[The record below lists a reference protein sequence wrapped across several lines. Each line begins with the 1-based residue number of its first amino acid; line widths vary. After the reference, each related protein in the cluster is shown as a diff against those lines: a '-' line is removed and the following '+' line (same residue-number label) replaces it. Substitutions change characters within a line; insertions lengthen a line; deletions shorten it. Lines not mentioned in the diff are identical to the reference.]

1 MDSIT
6 RIKEFIHGNFPEWKK
21 VDYSEFD
28 EDIDF
33 RTDMSEL
40 YKIVDNEVILI
51 SYANISITGSER
63 PKPQLRVFLD
73 EYKKPFYF
81 AKKHQL
87 RYYLFSI
94 FRYCFKK
101 CV

>member
-6 RIKEFIHGNFPEWKK
+6 RIKNFIENNFPNWEKIDFTMFGGDVDWKK
-21 VDYSEFD
+21 GLSD
-28 EDIDF
+28 
-33 RTDMSEL
+33 L
-40 YKIVDNEVILI
+40 YKIDNDEIILI
-51 SYANISITGSER
+51 SYTNISITGSDR

-87 RYYLFSI
+87 RFYLFHLYE
-94 FRYCFKK
+94 R
-101 CV
+101 